1 MNGIEPEIKK
11 FLQINSN
18 VFVNKHYYEMIIRL
32 KDIQSVM
39 EIEIACQRTN
49 PVVEEIQIKFEEL
62 LDDER
67 DFLVFKKQK

>member
-39 EIEIACQRTN
+39 EIEIAC
-49 PVVEEIQIKFEEL
+49 
-62 LDDER
+62 
-67 DFLVFKKQK
+67 